1 MIEELQYYAR
11 NIMNKEN
18 LVPSTLKVVASED
31 LNMYEDH
38 MDDEPHKTIAEL
50 LDEQEKNNKDKKE
63 NTNSSEAE

>member
-38 MDDEPHKTIAEL
+38 IDDEPHKTIAEL
-50 LDEQEKNNKDKKE
+50 LDEQKNDEAKKE